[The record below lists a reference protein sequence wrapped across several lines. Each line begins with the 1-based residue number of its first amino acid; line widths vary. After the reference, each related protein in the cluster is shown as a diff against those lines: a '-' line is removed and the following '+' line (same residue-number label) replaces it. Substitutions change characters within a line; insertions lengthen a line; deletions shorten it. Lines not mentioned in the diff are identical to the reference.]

1 MTSAPCSRS
10 RGMSLTMFVR
20 ASVLTSVP
28 LPDFQVQLPAPLPSA
43 AAGAPSV
50 PRAAFLPLPVPPP
63 AFSEVGPATTPVS
76 PSPESPQALAADFP
90 PLPPTAN
97 PQPAPAGSDSP
108 ASVSSAR
115 SDSPVSDPEHPAVPL
130 GDMLHS
136 SLSGPAPD
144 MYIYNHRSNVVHAA
158 VPATPKFL
166 RTLGVKLQG
175 RLVHFK
181 PACGAKSMHLYSA
194 AVRPDVPD
202 GAQPCLRSTC
212 VRLLRR

>member
-1 MTSAPCSRS
+1 M
-10 RGMSLTMFVR
+10 LTFQRHIINHVR
-20 ASVLTSVP
+20 AGFRPLQPLARGTSVP
-28 LPDFQVQLPAPLPSA
+28 LPDFQVQLPAPLPNA
-43 AAGAPSV
+43 AAGAPPV
-50 PRAAFLPLPVPPP
+50 LHAALRPLPLPPP
-63 AFSEVGPATTPVS
+63 ASPEVGPATTPVS
-76 PSPESPQALAADFP
+76 PSPESPQALAA
-90 PLPPTAN
+90 
-97 PQPAPAGSDSP
+97 QPGWAGSDSP
-108 ASVSSAR
+108 ASVSTAR
-115 SDSPVSDPEHPAVPL
+115 SDSPVSDPEHPPVPL

-202 GAQPCLRSTC
+202 GAQP
-212 VRLLRR
+212 